1 MPTSTPVQN
10 DAGKSIGINFVGQS
24 PHVFV
29 YRIWKKEPGESKYKT
44 IRDGNT
50 VDETPDH
57 FETGRFPDGT
67 RIAYWVAI
75 AGKAKS
81 AFRFSL
87 IFAQDSKVP
96 SGGNITHNDTT
107 SAKGGAV
114 IEHEVVL
121 V

>member
-1 MPTSTPVQN
+1 MATATPVQN
-10 DAGKSIGINFVGQS
+10 DSGKPIGINFVGQS

-29 YRIWKKEPGESKYKT
+29 YRFWKKEPGESKYKV
-44 IRDGNT
+44 IRDGDT
-50 VDETPDH
+50 VDKTPDH
-57 FETGRFPDGT
+57 FDTGPYPDDT

-75 AGKAKS
+75 AGNGKT
-81 AFRFSL
+81 AFRFSV

-96 SGGNITHNDTT
+96 TGGNMTHNGTT